1 MTTSRPCSRIL
12 ATSRCTFVT
21 RGARNAM
28 RAEDD
33 DAARRNLRQLVD
45 EDRAQAFEP
54 VDDELVVHD
63 FVAHVNRRAELL
75 QRQLDDRDRAVD
87 AGAEAAG
94 IGENDVHGALQLAVP
109 RRRPKLSSMSKAAP
123 TVIALSATLNAG

>member
-1 MTTSRPCSRIL
+1 
-12 ATSRCTFVT
+12 
-21 RGARNAM
+21 M
-28 RAEDD
+28 RAEHD

-63 FVAHVNRRAELL
+63 LVAHVNRRAELL
-75 QRQLDDRDRAVD
+75 QRLLDDGDRAVD
-87 AGAEAAG
+87 AGAKAAG
-94 IGENDVHGALQLAVP
+94 IGEDNVHRRAQFAASDRS

>member
-1 MTTSRPCSRIL
+1 
-12 ATSRCTFVT
+12 
-21 RGARNAM
+21 M
-28 RAEDD
+28 RAEDN
-33 DAARRNLRQLVD
+33 DAARRDLRQIVD
-45 EDRAQAFEP
+45 EHRAQPFEP

-63 FVAHVNRRAELL
+63 FVPHVNGRAELL

-87 AGAEAAG
+87 AGAEAAR
-94 IGENDVHGALQLAVP
+94 IGENDVHGPVQCSGSGRS

>member
-1 MTTSRPCSRIL
+1 
-12 ATSRCTFVT
+12 
-21 RGARNAM
+21 M
-28 RAEDD
+28 RAEHD

-63 FVAHVNRRAELL
+63 LVAHVDRRAELL
-75 QRQLDDRDRAVD
+75 QRLLDDGDRAVD
-87 AGAEAAG
+87 AGAEATR
-94 IGENDVHGALQLAVP
+94 IGENDVHGAVQLALSDRS

-123 TVIALSATLNAG
+123 T